1 MSRPTPPP
9 RIRANHM
16 IRASRLFVIDAE
28 GKPHGEMSLQEA
40 MKLAESSEMDLVEV
54 SPNANPPVAKILN
67 LGKYKYDLTKAQQRQ
82 RRHHK
87 EVVVKEVR
95 LGPTIGD
102 HDLGVK
108 IKQAEKFL
116 GLGYKVK
123 ASVMFRGRQ
132 MAHMEL
138 GHEVLQKLVDRLRD
152 KAKMEQAPIR
162 QGRSIHI
169 VIAPAK

>member
-1 MSRPTPPP
+1 
-9 RIRANHM
+9 M
-16 IRASRLFVIDAE
+16 IRASRLFVIDE
-28 GKPHGEMSLQEA
+28 TGTPRGEMSLQEA
-40 MKLAESSEMDLVEV
+40 MKLAELAELDLVEV
-54 SPNANPPVAKILN
+54 SPNANPPVAKILD
-67 LGKYKYDLTKAQQRQ
+67 LGKYKYDQTKAQQRQ
-82 RRHHK
+82 RKNHK

-95 LGPTIGD
+95 LGPSIGD

-108 IKQAEKFL
+108 VKQAEKFL

-132 MAHMEL
+132 MAHTEL
-138 GHEVLQKLVDRLRD
+138 GNEVLQKLVDRLGE

-169 VIAPAK
+169 VIAPTK

>member
-1 MSRPTPPP
+1 
-9 RIRANHM
+9 M
-16 IRASRLFVIDAE
+16 IRAARLFVIDE
-28 GKPHGEMSLQEA
+28 NSEPRGEMTLQEA
-40 MKLAESSEMDLVEV
+40 MKLAEVAELDLVEV
-54 SPNANPPVAKILN
+54 SPNANPPVAKILD
-67 LGKYKYDLTKAQQRQ
+67 LGKYKYDQTKAQQRQ
-82 RRHHK
+82 RKNHK

-108 IKQAEKFL
+108 VKQAEKFL

-132 MAHMEL
+132 MAHVEL
-138 GHEVLQKLVDRLRD
+138 GHEVLQKLVDRLGD
-152 KAKMEQAPIR
+152 KAKMEQAPLR
-162 QGRSIHI
+162 QGRSVHI

>member
-28 GKPHGEMSLQEA
+28 GKPRGEMSLQEA
-40 MKLAESSEMDLVEV
+40 MKLAESAEMDLVEV
-54 SPNANPPVAKILN
+54 SPNANPPVAKVLD

-82 RRHHK
+82 RKHHK

-95 LGPTIGD
+95 LGPAIGD

-123 ASVMFRGRQ
+123 ASVVFRGRQ

-169 VIAPAK
+169 VIAPIK

>member
-1 MSRPTPPP
+1 
-9 RIRANHM
+9 M
-16 IRASRLFVIDAE
+16 IRASRLFVIDE
-28 GKPHGEMSLQEA
+28 TGTPRGEMSLQEA
-40 MKLAESSEMDLVEV
+40 MKLAELAELDLVEV
-54 SPNANPPVAKILN
+54 SPNANPPVAKILD
-67 LGKYKYDLTKAQQRQ
+67 LGKYKYDQTKAQQRQ
-82 RRHHK
+82 RKNHK

-95 LGPTIGD
+95 LGPSIGD

-108 IKQAEKFL
+108 VKQAEKFL

-132 MAHMEL
+132 MAHTEL
-138 GHEVLQKLVDRLRD
+138 GNEVLQKLVDRLGE

-169 VIAPAK
+169 VIAPVK